1 MPTAPAAPDLFTS
14 TTGCLRMRSSGPTR
28 GRIVRSARP
37 PGGNGL
43 TTVMGRVGCG
53 TGRHLEG
60 LATTIA
66 ECWGVDYLESNVAY
80 ARAVRPT
87 LVIRQG
93 DMRAVR
99 LGRTFDVVTCFGN
112 ALSYA
117 LTDADL
123 GRTVGTFAVHAH
135 AGTLLIVD
143 VLNARC
149 YLEGDGSS
157 SRRRRC
163 RCTRW
168 TGRRDGS
175 GARGPGT
182 SPASRTSRTTRNSGW
197 WIPGS
202 SAGSWR
208 TEDSKCAGSTTTAS
222 SRNRISAAR

>member
-1 MPTAPAAPDLFTS
+1 MSVLD
-14 TTGCLRMRSSGPTR
+14 
-28 GRIVRSARP
+28 
-37 PGGNGL
+37 
-43 TTVMGRVGCG
+43 VGCG

-149 YLEGDGSS
+149 YLDGDGWKERVEGAVDTPEFKATSVS
-157 SRRRRC
+157 LHG
-163 RCTRW
+163 W